1 VKVIIEAC
9 CGSVAEAWAAVE
21 GKADRI
27 ELCAA
32 LPTGGVTP
40 TVGMLEASKE
50 RCSLPV
56 VSMVRPKEGGPV
68 IDKAEFRACLKDVKA
83 LVRAGSEE
91 IITGFLNSDM
101 KLDKEKNKA
110 LIEAAEGV
118 PVALHRVFDMAP
130 DLDRALEE
138 AIELGF
144 CRILTSGG
152 APDVDQGFDTLA
164 RLVQRAGDRITIL
177 AGGGVRLHNA
187 KKLVTE
193 GGLKEIH
200 FSFRRRTHVLGYQGD
215 PDTLPDHHRL
225 LDVRQSLA
233 G

>member
-1 VKVIIEAC
+1 MSVIIEAC
-9 CGSVAEAWAAVE
+9 SGSVAEAWASVQ

-40 TVGMLEASKE
+40 TVGMLQAAKE
-50 RCSLPV
+50 KCPLPI

-68 IDKAEFRACLKDVKA
+68 IDDAEFSACLKDVTA

-91 IITGFLNSDM
+91 IITGFLNPDFT
-101 KLDKEKNKA
+101 LDKARCRA
-110 LIEAAEGV
+110 LIEAAEGA

-164 RLVQRAGDRITIL
+164 RLVKRADDRITIL

-187 KKLVTE
+187 KKLVDE

-200 FSFRRRTHVLGYQGD
+200 FSFRRKTHVLGYQGD
-215 PDTLPDHHRL
+215 PDTLPDPQRL
-225 LDVRQSLA
+225 LDVRESLSS
-233 G
+233 